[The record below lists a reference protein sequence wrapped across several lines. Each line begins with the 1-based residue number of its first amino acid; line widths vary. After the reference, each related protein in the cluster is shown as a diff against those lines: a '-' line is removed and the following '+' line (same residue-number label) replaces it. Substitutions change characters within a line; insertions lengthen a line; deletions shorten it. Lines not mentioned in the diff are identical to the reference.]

1 MKYRYEHLENYPG
14 NELATG
20 SRSKQLSLQHK
31 PSDRCGAA
39 HNQHQRANSITYR
52 DNQYQDRRSS
62 LVSQEDHRPQTRG
75 RNYVPRPNECVANCY
90 CSGRPH
96 VQPQVDRSKASQG
109 RYAHAQDLQRQ
120 PRLKMAASRSS
131 LAAATATT
139 VRYGNKSGG
148 RRCYH
153 SKSSLMSNS
162 PSTYRSI
169 KPSQSYKRHI
179 SFKYHH
185 SRNAR
190 GGKPRLTV
198 RNDADKGIWVD
209 AEYHQDLDREDSPK
223 FEQPKAALRP
233 RKRRESAS
241 IAKRRSTVV
250 IDGLVLD
257 GGYSGTVQS
266 LKNKTSFIREN
277 EDAERR
283 RMVSKELE
291 EVCEKAFNG
300 CSLGSSLTTSSTV
313 KSIGYT
319 ADESTNSHSIACSS
333 PSIQIPSQS
342 LYTNTLSSTENNLP
356 FDTPIRKRSDDIN
369 TSRISRGEK
378 NDPEKGCLDD
388 VIEHLDRLMDSA
400 SKLRS
405 IDQLRAVSHGGIP
418 LGLGDSPA
426 MMKQY
431 LDQEERDHQR
441 YLIARATLRNVS
453 TPNPH
458 RTPTV
463 NRHGHQSKQP
473 MSTNIALEPA
483 LLNVRPKSSLRSPV
497 DETPRSETRNTI
509 HAVNEALRF
518 DAPMPTPELRLPVD
532 QRGVQ
537 DDKSKAASGGNWNTK
552 FVGTSEPVTIKAVH
566 EPKKKRS
573 FLDIFTGKKNV
584 KTDKNKDKFEDGK
597 NLKAPGTPGALGT
610 PGAFGTFTHP
620 SVDVLDT
627 EKGTFGRRSGNALRR
642 FVSRDAKMELGL
654 ANNASGES
662 AGSNMA
668 LNSML
673 GELFI
678 VWLFFRSCFTD
689 LTSWNRRRKPS
700 GFLLLPC
707 RPPQ

>member
-1 MKYRYEHLENYPG
+1 
-14 NELATG
+14 
-20 SRSKQLSLQHK
+20 
-31 PSDRCGAA
+31 
-39 HNQHQRANSITYR
+39 
-52 DNQYQDRRSS
+52 
-62 LVSQEDHRPQTRG
+62 
-75 RNYVPRPNECVANCY
+75 
-90 CSGRPH
+90 
-96 VQPQVDRSKASQG
+96 
-109 RYAHAQDLQRQ
+109 
-120 PRLKMAASRSS
+120 
-131 LAAATATT
+131 
-139 VRYGNKSGG
+139 
-148 RRCYH
+148 
-153 SKSSLMSNS
+153 MSNS

-190 GGKPRLTV
+190 SGKPRLTV

-209 AEYHQDLDREDSPK
+209 AEYRQDLDREDSPK
-223 FEQPKAALRP
+223 FEQPEAALRP

-257 GGYSGTVQS
+257 GGYSGAVQS
-266 LKNKTSFIREN
+266 LKNKTTLIREN

-300 CSLGSSLTTSSTV
+300 CGLGSSLTASSTV
-313 KSIGYT
+313 KSIEYT
-319 ADESTNSHSIACSS
+319 ADESTNTTDAGTISHAVACSS
-333 PSIQIPSQS
+333 PSIQTPSQS
-342 LYTNTLSSTENNLP
+342 LYTDTLSSAENNLP
-356 FDTPIRKRSDDIN
+356 FDTPIKKRSDDIN
-369 TSRISRGEK
+369 TSRIFKDEK

-418 LGLGDSPA
+418 LSLGHSPLNLGDTPA
-426 MMKQY
+426 MMRKY

-458 RTPTV
+458 RTPAMS
-463 NRHGHQSKQP
+463 HHDYQSKQP
-473 MSTNIALEPA
+473 MPASMALEPA
-483 LLNVRPKSSLRSPV
+483 PLKVRPKSALRSPM
-497 DETPRSETRNTI
+497 DETPKSEARNTI

-537 DDKSKAASGGNWNTK
+537 DRSKAASGGNWNTK
-552 FVGTSEPVTIKAVH
+552 FMGTSEPATIRAVH

-573 FLDIFTGKKNV
+573 FMDIFTGKKNV

-597 NLKAPGTPGALGT
+597 SLKAPGTPGT
-610 PGAFGTFTHP
+610 PGAFGIFTHP
-620 SVDVLDT
+620 SVDALDT

-642 FVSRDAKMELGL
+642 FVSRDAKRELGL
-654 ANNASGES
+654 ANNASGEP

-678 VWLFFRSCFTD
+678 VWLLF
-689 LTSWNRRRKPS
+689 
-700 GFLLLPC
+700 
-707 RPPQ
+707 

>member
-1 MKYRYEHLENYPG
+1 
-14 NELATG
+14 
-20 SRSKQLSLQHK
+20 
-31 PSDRCGAA
+31 
-39 HNQHQRANSITYR
+39 
-52 DNQYQDRRSS
+52 
-62 LVSQEDHRPQTRG
+62 
-75 RNYVPRPNECVANCY
+75 
-90 CSGRPH
+90 
-96 VQPQVDRSKASQG
+96 
-109 RYAHAQDLQRQ
+109 
-120 PRLKMAASRSS
+120 
-131 LAAATATT
+131 
-139 VRYGNKSGG
+139 
-148 RRCYH
+148 
-153 SKSSLMSNS
+153 MSNS

-333 PSIQIPSQS
+333 PSIQIPIQS

-369 TSRISRGEK
+369 TLRISQDEK

-483 LLNVRPKSSLRSPV
+483 PLNFRPKSSLRSPV

-673 GELFI
+673 DGGNSL
-678 VWLFFRSCFTD
+678 VSCFSPVGHLSDEEVGPVLESQNEFARVMNQRNWFQRVLNVKPASRIIHCSISALQCRKEILKLYKDWLKHGLIIVEDDRRGLVLRARVGSPNSLNIKEVSFVGEIRTHNGTRRTG
-689 LTSWNRRRKPS
+689 TSLVQFTQEKGAASSFNRVLDEIVLACSLK
-700 GFLLLPC
+700 GLLA
-707 RPPQ
+707 QDEHN